1 MREPVGTV
9 RPGGRT
15 ARTRAAVAEALRA
28 ELLEVGYAGT
38 TIERIAQRAGVAKT
52 TVYRRWGSLTKLVV
66 DVFSDTASTRI
77 PLPDTGTFEGDLR
90 ALGHASIAL
99 LSTPHLR
106 AIVDVVVRE
115 AIHDPAAR
123 AALTDFFASRIA
135 IGSVLVDRAVNRGE
149 AAPGTDAAEVIRL
162 IGAPY
167 YARAYI
173 TGEEIDPAVAD
184 RTAAMIALAAR
195 EGILVPAP
203 ENQSASR

>member
-15 ARTRAAVAEALRA
+15 ARTRAAVAEALQA

-52 TVYRRWGSLTKLVV
+52 TVYRRWGSLTKLVI
-66 DVFSDTASTRI
+66 DVFSDTAGTRI

-90 ALGHASIAL
+90 ALGQASITL
-99 LSTPHLR
+99 LCTPHLR

-123 AALTDFFASRIA
+123 AALTGFFASRIA
-135 IGSVLVDRAVNRGE
+135 IGSALVDRAVNRGE

-162 IGAPY
+162 VGAPY

-195 EGILVPAP
+195 EGILVSAP
-203 ENQSASR
+203 EDQSASR